1 MMRPTRRGLGAVT
14 AVIAAAAM
22 AWLFGARSLNAVATP
37 AAVALLAG
45 VVQVAIA
52 SEPSV
57 ERAPLSPAFPGETR
71 TVSLSIEGGSTVV
84 DVTERVSADVTANA
98 GTATVAPP
106 ATVTYDLRCDQRGE
120 HAVGPTTVR
129 IRDVLGLFERSVTAD
144 TETTQVVYPPVHAI
158 EQEGPLAGMLAQAL
172 SSDREAFE
180 GVREYVPGDPLR
192 DVHWNSSAKR
202 PGKLIVTE
210 FAGREPTGSVAIA
223 AEASPGMADEM
234 AAATASLAVALLEA
248 GVAVDVYVPD
258 DSVASEN
265 TLVDRTAVLSMLA
278 RTTHGEVA
286 EEVRTDADV
295 LVKADQFGDVTV
307 AVGERATTFER
318 LRTGEIERTGDGT
331 KVVSAP

>member
-14 AVIAAAAM
+14 AVVAAAAM
-22 AWLFGARSLNAVATP
+22 AWLFGARSLNAIAAP

-45 VVQVAIA
+45 VVQVAMA

-57 ERAPLSPAFPGETR
+57 ERASLSPAFPGETR
-71 TVSLSIEGGSTVV
+71 TVSLSIKGGSTVV
-84 DVTERVSADVTANA
+84 DVTENVSADVTANT

-106 ATVTYDLRCDQRGE
+106 ATVTYDLRCDRRGE

-129 IRDVLGLFERSVTAD
+129 IRDVLDLFERSVTVD

-158 EQEGPLAGMLAQAL
+158 GKGGPLAGMLARAL

-192 DVHWNSSAKR
+192 DVNWNSSAKR
-202 PGKLIVTE
+202 PGELIVTE
-210 FAGREPTGSVAIA
+210 FAGREPTGSVTIA

-234 AAATASLAVALLEA
+234 AAATASLAVALIEA
-248 GVAVDVYVPD
+248 GVAMDVYVPD
-258 DSVASEN
+258 DSVISKD
-265 TLVDRTAVLSMLA
+265 TPIDRTAILSMLA
-278 RTTHGEVA
+278 RATHGEVS
-286 EEVRTDADV
+286 EEVRADADV
-295 LVKADQFGDVTV
+295 LVEADQFGDVTV
-307 AVGERATTFER
+307 TVGGQETTFER
-318 LRTGEIERTGDGT
+318 LRTSETERTEDGT